1 MLNFMWREPTNAHDS
16 EALFHLREWQR
27 SSSSTAPYQGP
38 QNRPFGVIIK
48 LWPLTSIC
56 ASGSAALAPLPLTR
70 VHKIDHSVQKV
81 FRKYMRVTAFRAFD
95 DTRLYGLS
103 RVQCVQ
109 FVCIYVYFC
118 LCEIL
123 RLRGA
128 CVCKCR
134 VCGVCVLVC
143 GPVGTPPARQHTHF
157 TPKRMT

>member
-56 ASGSAALAPLPLTR
+56 ASCSAALAPLPLTR

-81 FRKYMRVTAFRAFD
+81 FRKYMRVTVSRLTIRVYTVSPVSSVSSLCVYMCISVCARYCVCVARAFASVGCVVFVFWSVAP
-95 DTRLYGLS
+95 LAPLQ
-103 RVQCVQ
+103 RVN
-109 FVCIYVYFC
+109 IH
-118 LCEIL
+118 IL
-123 RLRGA
+123 LQSA
-128 CVCKCR
+128 
-134 VCGVCVLVC
+134 
-143 GPVGTPPARQHTHF
+143 
-157 TPKRMT
+157 